1 MATISKIALVGE
13 FNPRSPAHGAIP
25 FALAMCARE
34 KAFGLSSVWVSTEE
48 VEASDAAVLAG
59 FDGIWCV
66 PSTPYR
72 SEQGALRA
80 IRHARE
86 QRVPFLGT
94 CGGMQYAIVE
104 YARHVL
110 DWAGASHAETAP
122 GSDNVISALACGLV
136 DVAQPVTLLPGS
148 TAHAAY
154 GKDHAT
160 EEFRCRYAVNPD
172 HAERLFSGSLRVGAI
187 DDTGATRVVELADHP
202 FFVATLFQPERLAL
216 HGHVP
221 PLVAAFLEAASAA
234 AQVRS
239 NPTP

>member
-1 MATISKIALVGE
+1 MAPISKIALVGE

-25 FALAMCARE
+25 FALALCARE
-34 KAFGLSSVWVSTEE
+34 KTFGLSSVWVSTEE
-48 VEASDAAVLAG
+48 VDASDAGALAG

-86 QRVPFLGT
+86 NGVPFLGT

-122 GSDNVISALACGLV
+122 GADNVVTALECGLV

-148 TAHAAY
+148 TVHAAY
-154 GKDHAT
+154 GAGQAI
-160 EEFRCRYAVNPD
+160 EEFRCRYAVNPE
-172 HAERLFSGSLRVGAI
+172 HADRLFSGALRVGAV
-187 DDTGATRVVELADHP
+187 DETGATRAVELAGHP

-216 HGHVP
+216 HGRVP
-221 PLVAAFLEAASAA
+221 PLVAAFLHAASTA
-234 AQVRS
+234 S
-239 NPTP
+239 